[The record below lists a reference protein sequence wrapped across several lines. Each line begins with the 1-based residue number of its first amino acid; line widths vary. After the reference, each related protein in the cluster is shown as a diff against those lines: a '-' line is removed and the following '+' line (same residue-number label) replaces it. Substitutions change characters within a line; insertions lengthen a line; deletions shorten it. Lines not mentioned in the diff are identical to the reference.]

1 MRARLLLGAVAAAL
15 AVSFVPQPASATGAE
30 SCHHWPWL
38 CNLVEDVTS
47 SIACIRGV
55 TC

>member
-1 MRARLLLGAVAAAL
+1 MRIRLLLGAVAATFAVGL
-15 AVSFVPQPASATGAE
+15 APQPASAD